1 MTLTNLLNED
11 DQALIYL
18 FDNPDTEYE
27 AFIRE
32 IVKMRSSTQ
41 ARNFGLVRDRG
52 SKPSYFQN
60 FLYEET
66 EIDRLIY
73 SLKQC
78 NIWFDSFYLNWLLYE
93 TSTKQYEIDH
103 YFSFFLSS
111 ISSDLFIEL
120 LERNRYEC
128 YGVAMSC
135 MVLLEKIYILQYKGD
150 LSTYLFKIAIISCI
164 TYIKYFG
171 SVDPIK
177 SAEIYSNYARLF
189 KFFKYDIFG
198 IVKDYVDTGI
208 IEYLYIYGMIK
219 AFNHMPP
226 HPRLIKS
233 EYFQNALMM
242 MTNQTTDHVT
252 RDSLDAKWEQC
263 YKIGFEMS
271 EELYFNL
278 LKEFSNNKYFKS
290 NQKLVEE
297 DYQRFCNEISLKVSE
312 NSNSFDIRVLDR
324 YNQIEPYKEF
334 GIVDFPYFRTKIHYK
349 QLITNLGIL
358 EEEYKIQQLDN
369 NKARIVIDS
378 YNGYAKFC
386 KPHSPIRNSD
396 EIPTIISL
404 TINLFDNFYLESI
417 DIIGLY
423 LYDFYLDVNRGQ
435 VFYGIP
441 GKGRRFIKNAIGSL
455 NRFLFYVGTE
465 YDFTH
470 GFNNLE

>member
-1 MTLTNLLNED
+1 MTLTNLPNKE

-18 FDNPDTEYE
+18 FDNPDSEYE

-32 IVKMRSSTQ
+32 IVKMRSSTR

-52 SKPSYFQN
+52 RKPSYFQN
-60 FLYEET
+60 FSYEET

-78 NIWFDSFYLNWLLYE
+78 NIWFESFYLNWLLYE
-93 TSTKQYEIDH
+93 TTTKQYEIDH
-103 YFSFFLSS
+103 YFSFFLGST
-111 ISSDLFIEL
+111 SSDLFIDL

-135 MVLLEKIYILQYKGD
+135 MVLLEKLYILQYKGD

-198 IVKDYVDTGI
+198 IVKDYVNTGI
-208 IEYLYIYGMIK
+208 IEYLYIYGM
-219 AFNHMPP
+219 FNASRCMPP
-226 HPRLIKS
+226 DPFWLKND
-233 EYFQNALMM
+233 YFQNAIMM
-242 MTNQTTDHVT
+242 MSNQTTDHVT
-252 RDSLDAKWEQC
+252 HDHLDANLGECCQ
-263 YKIGFEMS
+263 IGFEMS
-271 EELYFNL
+271 EELYNNL

-290 NQKLVEE
+290 NKKLVEK
-297 DYQRFCNEISLKVSE
+297 DYLKFCHKINLKVSE

-324 YNQIEPYKEF
+324 YTQIEPYKEF
-334 GIVDFPYFRTKIHYK
+334 GFVDFPYFRTKIHYK
-349 QLITNLGIL
+349 QLITNLEIL
-358 EEEYKIQQLDN
+358 EEEYKIEQLDN
-369 NKARIVIDS
+369 NKARIVIDL

-396 EIPTIISL
+396 EIPTIYSL
-404 TINLFDNFYLESI
+404 TIYLFDNFYLEYI

-441 GKGRRFIKNAIGSL
+441 GKGHGFKKNAIGPL
-455 NRFLFYVGTE
+455 NRFQFYV
-465 YDFTH
+465 
-470 GFNNLE
+470 